1 MSDLK
6 KQPKKTSLKH
16 VSFAI
21 AGLLDQFYI
30 SSFTVRV
37 IFFYEN
43 ELLLSIVWIG
53 IAFLIF
59 GFWNMI
65 NDPLLGWLSSMVSR
79 WSHLN

>member
-6 KQPKKTSLKH
+6 KQRSSSLKH

-37 IFFYEN
+37 IFYYEN
-43 ELLLSIVWIG
+43 ELFLSILWIG
-53 IAFLIF
+53 IAFLIY

-65 NDPLLGWLSSMVSR
+65 NDPLLGWLSDKKTF
-79 WSHLN
+79 